1 LETDPKLSW
10 LLRQDNYVSFE
21 TVLTEVAV
29 EGESMI
35 ESMMVDQSKAGAID
49 KAKVFIIVSDEDRL
63 GRLFIRFADTK
74 YSDAGLVESLHKL
87 DGRAVTDFGAN
98 ERESFGKDK
107 VGRQELSQ
115 CLE

>member
-1 LETDPKLSW
+1 M
-10 LLRQDNYVSFE
+10 SFE
-21 TVLTEVAV
+21 SILTEVSI

-35 ESMMVDQSKAGAID
+35 KFVMVNQNEAGAID
-49 KAKVFIIVSDEDRL
+49 KAKVFVIVSDENRL

-87 DGRAVTDFGAN
+87 DGGAVTHFGAN
-98 ERESFGKDK
+98 ECVSFGKDK
-107 VGRQELSQ
+107 VGRQELSR